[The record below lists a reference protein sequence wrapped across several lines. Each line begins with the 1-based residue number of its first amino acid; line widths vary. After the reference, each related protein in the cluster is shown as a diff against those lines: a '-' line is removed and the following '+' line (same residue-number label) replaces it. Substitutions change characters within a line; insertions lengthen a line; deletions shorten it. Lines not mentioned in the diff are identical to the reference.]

1 MHEMSI
7 AQNIIEIIEEQLR
20 ETEFSKVSVVK
31 MKIGALTAVE
41 PSALLFCFD
50 VISKGTL
57 AEGARLEIDE
67 VPIRGQCKE
76 CQTNFEVQD
85 YFFVCPTCGSVD
97 VKLISGEELLV
108 SELEVE

>member
-7 AQNIIEIIEEQLR
+7 AQNIIEIIDEQLR
-20 ETEFSKVSVVK
+20 RTDFSRISVVR
-31 MKIGALTAVE
+31 MKIGGLAAVDPSSLT
-41 PSALLFCFD
+41 FCFD
-50 VISKGTL
+50 VITQGTSI
-57 AEGARLEIDE
+57 EGARLEIDE
-67 VPIRGQCKE
+67 VPIRGQCSE

-85 YFFVCPTCGSVD
+85 YLFLCPTCGSAN